1 MSLRARTL
9 LIVSVLM
16 LATLGAVQLVGRL
29 LVYPSFLELEQE
41 QAQRNAERV
50 IGVVDRELALF
61 ATTCEDWAYWDDTY
75 QFATDLNADY
85 QRSALIQTNQISLKI
100 NLLAFYDRSGK
111 RLWARAVDFDSR
123 TSFPL
128 DEFSAEQLPAD
139 FPLLAR
145 EEVPTVR
152 AGLLNTTHGPML
164 AISAPIMRSDR
175 HGPRHGTLIM
185 GRFLDA
191 RAIRRI
197 AQQTFLNVELKPVA
211 GTAAVILPPNVTAI
225 HVPHTDFRLAN
236 TGQFVRADATL
247 ADLYGRPLLDLIVNT
262 PREVSSRGREA
273 LRLSMLSIAVA
284 GLGITVILLWLLNRS
299 VLIPVSRLTRVVR
312 RIGAGDDDHAR
323 LRLKRNDEIG
333 ELGNEFDRM
342 LDRITDARQ
351 RLLSES
357 YRSGANEMAGGVV
370 NDLREALGPLRER
383 LEQPLRLLDRSQTAS
398 QQPLFHELNDPVISR
413 HRQSEIA
420 QILQDQSHENAIL
433 IAEARSELRAIRKA
447 LEKLQEI
454 VAEYSR
460 FIASSSASEA
470 IAVDGLIQQAQRKMT
485 PMSRE
490 ALEIEVDSSVERA
503 PPVLAAREILL
514 QVINVLIEQAAK
526 SRIAGVQPRRQL
538 RITASTELTQGR
550 SMVHFRF
557 DDNRAAL
564 ASEEIAGL
572 FTREA
577 HPGDESHGLDL
588 AWAENAILAMGGRL
602 YAEASRPYDG
612 LVLHLLLVRAKNVEM

>member
-1 MSLRARTL
+1 MSLRGRTL

-16 LATLGAVQLVGRL
+16 LATLGAVQLAGRL
-29 LVYPSFLELEQE
+29 LVYPSFLALEQD

-50 IGVVDRELALF
+50 IGVIDRELALF

-75 QFATDLNADY
+75 QFATDLNTDY
-85 QRSALIQTNQISLKI
+85 QRSSLIQTNQISLKI

-111 RLWARAVDFDSR
+111 RLWARAVDFDSKK
-123 TSFPL
+123 SFPL
-128 DEFSAEQLPAD
+128 DEFSADQLPAD

-145 EEVPTVR
+145 EDVPTVR

-164 AISAPIMRSDR
+164 AISAPILRSDR
-175 HGPRHGTLIM
+175 RGPRHGTLIM

-211 GTAAVILPPNVTAI
+211 GTAGVILPPNLTGL

-247 ADLYGRPLLDLIVNT
+247 ADLTGRALLDLIVNT

-273 LRLSMLSIAVA
+273 LRVSMLSIALA
-284 GLGITVILLWLLNRS
+284 GLGITAILLWLLNRS
-299 VLIPVSRLTRVVR
+299 VLVPVSRLTRVVR

-342 LDRITDARQ
+342 LDRIADARR

-357 YRSGANEMAGGVV
+357 YRSGANEMAGGVI

-398 QQPLFHELNDPVISR
+398 QQPLFHELNDPAISR
-413 HRQSEIA
+413 HRQSEIT
-420 QILQDQSHENAIL
+420 QILQDQSQENAIL

-447 LEKLQEI
+447 LEKLQDI

-470 IAVDGLIQQAQRKMT
+470 IAIDGLIQQAQRKMT
-485 PMSRE
+485 PMSRA

-526 SRIAGVQPRRQL
+526 SRIADAQPRRQL

-550 SMVHFRF
+550 SMVHLRF

-564 ASEEIAGL
+564 DSEEIAGL
-572 FTREA
+572 FKRDD
-577 HPGDESHGLDL
+577 HPGDASHGLDL

-612 LVLHLLLVRAKNVEM
+612 LVLHLLLVRAKNVEL